1 MCEKQTPI
9 LAKIPNR
16 LPYAGLIRVFNVL
29 MDVGESQ
36 EEELWAVFPKHIFLS
51 TFNSDVISHLQKSG
65 RNSTENSVSLAR
77 SVTDILPQLLYH
89 SFSLSLS
96 LSLCIHIY
104 VCTYHV
110 YFILFL
116 NCVLH
121 SCKVQT

>member
-65 RNSTENSVSLAR
+65 KNSTENSVSLAR

-96 LSLCIHIY
+96 LSLSVY
-104 VCTYHV
+104 TYMCVHTT
-110 YFILFL
+110 FISFY
-116 NCVLH
+116 
-121 SCKVQT
+121 S